1 MSADEPTELR
11 VDRQLQSLTLGTDIR
26 LQDLVDKD
34 ALRDMMR
41 SFFALFGISLRVF
54 AADGFL
60 LAEAVS
66 EQEICRYIAGLPDG
80 RMACMKTVAAARRVE
95 PQARGEAMHPCFTGA
110 QYHVFSIDYDGRRLG
125 KVALGPYLPAEV
137 TSVPDSLLDIDT
149 TLDGIRALELLPR
162 MPRAKAETIALI
174 TDHLRRT
181 LDLILFS
188 GHKALLTSQMHLSS
202 VRESFREL
210 QDKNKKLQEAFD
222 KLSELDRLKSNFLG
236 VVSHE
241 LRTPL
246 TSIIGYSE
254 MLSEGIAGPLV
265 GDQVKFVETINQ
277 KGEQLLELIM
287 SLLDLSKLESGT
299 MSLRKNTV
307 SMAKLLSEVASTLE
321 PKARKKSI
329 AIECAVD
336 PGLPPAQGDA
346 ERLRQVFINLVDNAI
361 KFSPTDT
368 SVRLVAG
375 VVSPDEGRSKEEGF
389 SLLEPSRRMLEV
401 RVIDT
406 GMGVPEEERTKI
418 FDAFYQID
426 SSSTREHEGTG
437 LGLSIVKRL
446 VDAHGGKVSVTGNHP
461 TGAVFSVYLPIAG
474 SAEMLNPLRLAR

>member
-1 MSADEPTELR
+1 VSADEPTVVR
-11 VDRQLQSLTLGTDIR
+11 IDRQLQGLTLGTDIR

-34 ALRDMMR
+34 ALRDMIR
-41 SFFALFGISLRVF
+41 SFHALFGISLRVF

-60 LAEAVS
+60 LAEAVA
-66 EQEICRYIAGLPDG
+66 EQEICRYIAGLSDG
-80 RMACMKTVAAARRVE
+80 RVACMKTVAAARRVD
-95 PQARGEAMHPCFTGA
+95 PHGRGEAEHACFTGA
-110 QYHVFSIDYDGRRLG
+110 QYHIFSIDYDGRRLG
-125 KVALGPYLPAEV
+125 KAVLGPYLPAET
-137 TSVPDSLLDIDT
+137 TSVPPSLLAVDEAINPA
-149 TLDGIRALELLPR
+149 RALELLPR
-162 MPRAKAETIALI
+162 MPRAKRETITLI
-174 TDHLRRT
+174 SDHLRRT

-202 VRESFREL
+202 VRESYREL
-210 QDKNKKLQEAFD
+210 QDKNQKLQEAFD

-254 MLSEGIAGPLV
+254 MLAEGLAGELA
-265 GDQVKFVETINQ
+265 GDQLKFVQTINQ

-299 MSLRKNTV
+299 LALRKHVV
-307 SMAKLLSEVASTLE
+307 SIDKLLSEVASTLE

-329 AIECAVD
+329 TIECSVAPTV
-336 PGLPPAQGDA
+336 PPAQGDA

-361 KFSPTDT
+361 KFSPEGST
-368 SVRLVAG
+368 VRAVASIA
-375 VVSPDEGRSKEEGF
+375 SPANREGEEGF
-389 SLLEPSRRMLEV
+389 SLLEPSRRMIEV

-406 GMGVPEEERTKI
+406 GIGIPEDERAKI

-446 VDAHGGKVSVTGNHP
+446 VDAHGGKVFVTGNEP
-461 TGAVFSVYLPIAG
+461 TGAVFSVLLPVATASG
-474 SAEMLNPLRLAR
+474 EWSALRKV

>member
-1 MSADEPTELR
+1 MSTDESAAVR
-11 VDRQLQSLTLGTDIR
+11 VDQRLQSLTLGADIR
-26 LQDLVDKD
+26 LQELVDKD
-34 ALRDMMR
+34 ALRDMIR
-41 SFFALFGISLRVF
+41 SFQALFGISLRVF
-54 AADGFL
+54 SADGFL
-60 LAEAVS
+60 LAEAVT
-66 EQEICRYIAGLPDG
+66 EQEVCRYMAGLPDG
-80 RMACMKTVAAARRVE
+80 RMACMKTVAAARRVD
-95 PQARGEAMHPCFTGA
+95 PQARGEATHPCFTGA
-110 QYHVFSIDYDGRRLG
+110 QYHIFSIDYDGRRLG
-125 KVALGPYLPAEV
+125 KVVLGPYLPAEV
-137 TSVPDSLLDIDT
+137 ASLPPSLLATDPAVDAE
-149 TLDGIRALELLPR
+149 RALELLPR
-162 MPRAKAETIALI
+162 MPRAKAETITLI
-174 TDHLRRT
+174 SDHLRRT

-210 QDKNKKLQEAFD
+210 QDKNQKLQEAFD

-236 VVSHE
+236 VISHE

-254 MLSEGIAGPLV
+254 MLTQEIAGPLV
-265 GDQVKFVETINQ
+265 GDQRKFVETINQ

-336 PGLPPAQGDA
+336 PGLPPAQGDG

-361 KFSPTDT
+361 KFSPADGA
-368 SVRLVAG
+368 VRLVAA
-375 VVSPDEGRSKEEGF
+375 VVSPSEGRSTEEGF
-389 SLLEPSRRMLEV
+389 ALLEPSRRMLEV
-401 RVIDT
+401 RVIDA
-406 GMGVPEEERTKI
+406 GIGIPEEERAKI
-418 FDAFYQID
+418 FDAFYQVD
-426 SSSTREHEGTG
+426 SSPTREHEGTG

-446 VDAHGGKVSVTGNHP
+446 VDAHGGRVSVSGNEP
-461 TGAVFSVYLPIAG
+461 TGAVFSVLLPIVG
-474 SAEMLNPLRLAR
+474 SAEFMSPKHRRT

>member
-1 MSADEPTELR
+1 MSIDEPSSIR
-11 VDRQLQSLTLGTDIR
+11 IDRQLQGLTLGTDIR

-34 ALRDMMR
+34 ALRDMIR
-41 SFFALFGISLRVF
+41 SFHALFGISLRVF
-54 AADGFL
+54 SADGFL
-60 LAEAVS
+60 LAEAFA
-66 EQEICRYIAGLPDG
+66 EQEVCKYIAGLPDG
-80 RMACMKTVAAARRVE
+80 RMACMKTVAAGRRVE
-95 PQARGEAMHPCFTGA
+95 PASRGEAMHPCFTGA

-125 KVALGPYLPAEV
+125 KAVLGPYLPADV
-137 TSVPDSLLDIDT
+137 TSVPPSLLAVDP
-149 TLDGIRALELLPR
+149 TLDAERALELLPR
-162 MPRAKAETIALI
+162 MLRAKAETIALI
-174 TDHLRRT
+174 SEHLRRT
-181 LDLILFS
+181 LELILFS

-202 VRESFREL
+202 VRESYREL
-210 QDKNKKLQEAFD
+210 SDKNLKLQEAFD

-265 GDQVKFVETINQ
+265 GDQKKFVQTINQ

-299 MSLRKNTV
+299 MSLHKNTV
-307 SMAKLLSEVASTLE
+307 AVAELLSEVASTLE
-321 PKARKKSI
+321 PKARKKTI
-329 AIECAVD
+329 AIDCDVD
-336 PGLPPAQGDA
+336 PDLPAVQGDR
-346 ERLRQVFINLVDNAI
+346 ERLRQVFLNLVDNAI
-361 KFSPTDT
+361 KFSAIEST
-368 SVRLVAG
+368 VRLTAVMAAPADG
-375 VVSPDEGRSKEEGF
+375 SDEEGF
-389 SLLEPSRRMLEV
+389 SLLEPSRRMLEI

-406 GMGVPEEERTKI
+406 GIGIPEEERARI

-446 VDAHGGKVSVTGNHP
+446 VDAHGGRVFVTANHP
-461 TGAVFSVYLPIAG
+461 TGAVFSVVLPIAAAAG
-474 SAEMLNPLRLAR
+474 DLSRPI